1 MVPLQAPKG
10 SSRLSRTFWGLA
22 WCKHLETYQ
31 QYEARLPRGRSYL
44 RQGNVYNLQV
54 EPGRIRAVVAGSELY
69 DVQIHLAPLP
79 IDHWQKIRAAGAGQV
94 ESMLDR
100 LSGKLGDGL
109 MRVVSDREQGLFP
122 KPQEIR
128 FQCSCPDFAD
138 LCKHA
143 SAVLY
148 GIAVVLDTRPDAL
161 FTLRG
166 VDQADLL
173 SEASQSTAAEL
184 ADRSSATSLDGAD
197 LSSLFGID
205 LTDDAAP
212 SPADSHPR
220 L

>member
-1 MVPLQAPKG
+1 
-10 SSRLSRTFWGLA
+10 
-22 WCKHLETYQ
+22 
-31 QYEARLPRGRSYL
+31 
-44 RQGNVYNLQV
+44 
-54 EPGRIRAVVAGSELY
+54 
-69 DVQIHLAPLP
+69 
-79 IDHWQKIRAAGAGQV
+79 
-94 ESMLDR
+94 MLDL

-122 KPQEIR
+122 KPHEIR

-173 SEASQSTAAEL
+173 TEASQNTAAEL
-184 ADRSSATSLDGAD
+184 ADRSCATSLDGAD

-205 LTDDAAP
+205 LTNDAAP
-212 SPADSHPR
+212 SPADSNRR